1 MHVCAHTVNLC
12 ECAPASWPR
21 LSVRAP
27 GEERGGV
34 SSEREAVMGDW
45 SGGDGGSRFHWG
57 FFYGGLAF
65 NITAAEGHPC
75 TLFKI
80 QHRRM
85 KHWTNW
91 DEKAK
96 QALVLKV
103 STNNITSEA
112 QKFMKLFTFFI
123 PVVLKCFELHM

>member
-1 MHVCAHTVNLC
+1 MRAGLVAPVVCQGPWGGERRGVLRAGGCHG
-12 ECAPASWPR
+12 R
-21 LSVRAP
+21 LVR
-27 GEERGGV
+27 RRWRIKV
-34 SSEREAVMGDW
+34 SL
-45 SGGDGGSRFHWG
+45 G

-112 QKFMKLFTFFI
+112 QKFMELLTFFI